1 MGFRTITR
9 INIKRTKLS
18 TRPLMMLISKDMKA
32 VIQSRFR
39 NSIGPDGSHWAGVN
53 NRTGKPLLITGS
65 LMRSFKN
72 SYTSNT
78 AIVGTNDIRAR
89 LHQFGGTIKAKNKS
103 YLHFKIGDKWVKVK
117 EVKIKARSFN
127 GFNQELFERYKTMV
141 TSYLSQEL
149 KESLGGK

>member
-1 MGFRTITR
+1 MYFNTITR
-9 INIKRTKLS
+9 VNINKSKILTK
-18 TRPLMMLISKDMKA
+18 PLMIAIGKDIKA

-39 NSIGPDGSHWAGVN
+39 NSIGPDGSHWAGVSY
-53 NRTGKPLLITGS
+53 RTGKPLLITGS
-65 LMRSFKN
+65 LMRSFKS

-117 EVKIKARSFN
+117 EVKIKARPFN

-141 TSYLSQEL
+141 ASYLSQEL

>member
-1 MGFRTITR
+1 MYFNTVTR
-9 INIKRTKLS
+9 VNINKSKILTK
-18 TRPLMMLISKDMKA
+18 PLMIAIGKDIKA

-39 NSIGPDGSHWAGVN
+39 NSIGPDGSHWAGVSY
-53 NRTGKPLLITGS
+53 RTGKPLLITGS
-65 LMRSFKN
+65 LMRSFKS

-117 EVKIKARSFN
+117 EVKIKARPFN

-141 TSYLSQEL
+141 ASYLSQEL